1 MEDAVAQATRGQVA
15 EEALHH
21 VQPRGACRGKVQV
34 DARMFGEPGFDP
46 GVFVGG
52 LVVHDQVQLAI
63 RRGLRV
69 DLFEEAQPFL
79 MAMPGLAAR
88 CH

>member
-1 MEDAVAQATRGQVA
+1 MRGCLASQA
-15 EEALHH
+15 
-21 VQPRGACRGKVQV
+21 
-34 DARMFGEPGFDP
+34 FDP

-52 LVVHDQVQLAI
+52 VVVHDQVQLAI

-88 CH
+88 CHRVW